1 MRKSTETQ
9 RSRSHK
15 LWIIPMVF
23 FVAQQSH
30 AFGLG
35 EIQVDSYLGEPLKAQ
50 VDLIELAN
58 DYESNLKVRLASPEE
73 YKKNGYAYPYDTK
86 FKFAIVNENGKQPMV
101 RIFSS
106 KSIEDPYL
114 NLLIEVASPAGKII
128 KIFTFLID
136 PSPDV
141 LPAQAVVQSIPPARA
156 TRPVIAG
163 SEPSIAA
170 ATVVPPA
177 SDTDGQQHQ
186 SSAAKS
192 ANRAHSVSH
201 PGKNKQASGQH
212 SYIRNP
218 HPSSGLS
225 GKLSLSLSTSLAI
238 SGNVID
244 LPSGGKENSDALQEE
259 LIAKEKTLGELNAQ
273 IAEMKTVIKGL
284 QIKLSLTAA
293 SAVSV
298 SGVLAQSET
307 GVTPVVSQSAPVEP
321 TRIKVITPMLVSE
334 VNPPNNFTG
343 WSKNYI
349 KALLAGLSIIVL
361 VFGFFWRRKRK
372 LERGRIS
379 GGLFDDLNHP
389 QSEDANKESVQNP
402 KEEASPATAS
412 SVVTQTLAMG
422 DQSMKV
428 PTYKSQKTQSMLP
441 PEYDLLE
448 EADIYLRFGHD
459 KLAED
464 VLRDA
469 LKINPANPEI
479 YMTLLGIFDTRGD
492 AKGFEKTALQ
502 MKEVAD
508 AATWKKAAESGKKLD
523 IGNPLYD

>member
-9 RSRSHK
+9 RGRSHK

-23 FVAQQSH
+23 FVVEQSH

-35 EIQVDSYLGEPLKAQ
+35 EIRVDSYLGEPLKAQ
-50 VDLIELAN
+50 VDFIELAN
-58 DYESNLKVRLASPEE
+58 DYESSLKVRLASPEE

-86 FKFAIVNENGKQPMV
+86 FKFSIVNENGKQPMV
-101 RIFSS
+101 RISSS
-106 KSIEDPYL
+106 KLIEDPYL
-114 NLLIEVASPAGKII
+114 DLLIEVASPAGKII

-141 LPAQAVVQSIPPARA
+141 LPVQAVAQAMPPPATQPLIVR
-156 TRPVIAG
+156 
-163 SEPSIAA
+163 SEPG
-170 ATVVPPA
+170 TPVA
-177 SDTDGQQHQ
+177 SVLSPITDTDGKPHR

-192 ANRAHSVSH
+192 AHRMHAGKHQQAFVRYSH
-201 PGKNKQASGQH
+201 D
-212 SYIRNP
+212 RNP
-218 HPSSGLS
+218 HPGR
-225 GKLSLSLSTSLAI
+225 LSLSLSTSLTI
-238 SGNVID
+238 SGNAIVS
-244 LPSGGKENSDALQEE
+244 PAGAKENSDALQED

-293 SAVSV
+293 SAVGAS
-298 SGVLAQSET
+298 SGVPAQREA
-307 GVTPVVSQSAPVEP
+307 GVTPVVAQMTPVEP
-321 TRIKVITPMLVSE
+321 ARIKVMTPALAAA
-334 VNPPNNFTG
+334 VNPPSNFTD
-343 WSKNYI
+343 WSRSYI
-349 KALLAGLSIIVL
+349 KELLAGLSIIVL
-361 VFGFFWRRKRK
+361 ASGFVWQRKRK
-372 LERGRIS
+372 LESGRS
-379 GGLFDDLNHP
+379 ASGLFDNLNHP
-389 QSEDANKESVQNP
+389 QSEDTNAAPVQNA
-402 KEEASPATAS
+402 KQEASPATAS

-428 PTYKSQKTQSMLP
+428 PAYKSQKTQSMLP

-492 AKGFEKTALQ
+492 AKGYEKTALQ
-502 MKEVAD
+502 LKMIAD
-508 AATWKKAAESGKKLD
+508 AATWKKVAESGKKLD
-523 IGNPLYD
+523 IGNPLYG

>member
-1 MRKSTETQ
+1 
-9 RSRSHK
+9 
-15 LWIIPMVF
+15 MVF

-30 AFGLG
+30 ALGLG
-35 EIQVDSYLGEPLKAQ
+35 EIRVDSYLGEPLKAQ

-58 DYESNLKVRLASPEE
+58 DDESSLKVRLASPEE

-101 RIFSS
+101 RISSS
-106 KSIEDPYL
+106 KLIEEPYL
-114 NLLIEVASPAGKII
+114 NLLIEVASPSGKII

-141 LPAQAVVQSIPPARA
+141 LPVQAVARA
-156 TRPVIAG
+156 MMSPASQPVIVR
-163 SEPSIAA
+163 SEPGTPAA
-170 ATVVPPA
+170 SVVSPITD
-177 SDTDGQQHQ
+177 SDVKQQR
-186 SSAAKS
+186 SSAAKPTHKMHAGKHQQAFVRYS
-192 ANRAHSVSH
+192 YDRHPHS
-201 PGKNKQASGQH
+201 G
-212 SYIRNP
+212 R
-218 HPSSGLS
+218 
-225 GKLSLSLSTSLAI
+225 LSLSLSTSLTI
-238 SGNVID
+238 SGNAIGS
-244 LPSGGKENSDALQEE
+244 PAGAKENSDALQED

-284 QIKLSLTAA
+284 QTKLSLTAA
-293 SAVSV
+293 SAVGA
-298 SGVLAQSET
+298 SGVSAQREA
-307 GVTPVVSQSAPVEP
+307 GVTPVVAQITPVGP
-321 TRIKVITPMLVSE
+321 ARIKVMSPMLAAE
-334 VNPPNNFTG
+334 VNPPSNFTD
-343 WSKNYI
+343 WSRSHI
-349 KALLAGLSIIVL
+349 KELLAALSCIVL
-361 VFGFFWRRKRK
+361 ASGFFWRRKRK
-372 LERGRIS
+372 LESGRS
-379 GGLFDDLNHP
+379 ASGLFDTLNHP
-389 QSEDANKESVQNP
+389 QPEDANKEPVKNA
-402 KEEASPATAS
+402 KEEANPATAS

-428 PTYKSQKTQSMLP
+428 PAYKSQKTQSMLP

-492 AKGFEKTALQ
+492 AKGYEKTALQ
-502 MKEVAD
+502 LKIIAD

-523 IGNPLYD
+523 IGNPLYG